1 LNSRRRLVRLAHRIL
16 RNQEDAE
23 DAVQDAFLSA
33 SRHFR
38 NFEGRSA
45 VTTWLTRIVINA
57 AFMVRR
63 KRKNS
68 IVRSLGE
75 ANEEG
80 LIPIETLPDLQLN
93 PELAYSRVERFALLD
108 GMIQEMNPHLSQAVK
123 AAYYDDHSSLEASS
137 ALAISVSTY
146 KGRLFRGT
154 RLLQS
159 RLRKRV
165 HRRTNRKI
173 TAARAR
179 GGF

>member
-1 LNSRRRLVRLAHRIL
+1 
-16 RNQEDAE
+16 
-23 DAVQDAFLSA
+23 VQDAFLSA

-68 IVRSLGE
+68 IVRSLCE

-108 GMIQEMNPHLSQAVK
+108 RMIKEMNPHLRQAVK

-154 RLLQS
+154 HLLQS
-159 RLRKRV
+159 RLRKRT
-165 HRRTNRKI
+165 RRPRNREI
-173 TAARAR
+173 TAVRAC